1 MPESQP
7 SASRRLRSGLT
18 PQQRGLI
25 RRGHLMCAG
34 AVVALAIACQPQTP
48 DSSTEAAA
56 FDTTATR
63 ASIDS
68 LAANVMRAEEA
79 GDAELFA
86 TTWASDGI
94 MTLPGKPPVFG
105 RDSIVAYFRR
115 RPPLPPGAKM
125 TIHPTELQILSPQWA
140 YVFGV
145 DSLTY
150 TPQGATAP
158 VHETSTFLVVLKKT
172 SEGWQSYR
180 EVLSANQP

>member
-1 MPESQP
+1 
-7 SASRRLRSGLT
+7 
-18 PQQRGLI
+18 
-25 RRGHLMCAG
+25 
-34 AVVALAIACQPQTP
+34 
-48 DSSTEAAA
+48 
-56 FDTTATR
+56 
-63 ASIDS
+63 
-68 LAANVMRAEEA
+68 MRAEEA

-86 TTWASDGI
+86 TTWATDGI
-94 MTLPGKPPVFG
+94 MSLPGNSPVHG

-125 TIHPTELQILSPQWA
+125 TIHPTELQILGPAWA

-150 TPQGATAP
+150 TPQGATTP
-158 VHETSTFLVVLKKT
+158 VHKTSTFLVLLRKT